1 MGGRFDEISIDH
13 PMSLHFFSTTIAIF
27 ACLAA
32 TIAHAHPT
40 DLVLRYD
47 RPASTWQSEALPLGN
62 GRLGCMAFGGVPRER
77 LQFNEDS
84 LWIGDETDTGAYQAF
99 GDVSIEFDHKDH
111 QHYSRR
117 LDLRD
122 AVYSQAYESG
132 GVRYARQY
140 FASNPAQALVFRFT
154 ADNPGAYS
162 GRLQLTDTHGA
173 KIVVEGDRITA
184 DGDLRGFVYPELKRR
199 ETDKPPYRVALQYEA
214 QVVVLHEGGKLTVD
228 GDNALAFQNCDSLT
242 VLLAAGTNYIA
253 DRSKGWTGDH
263 PHQRVTSQIN
273 AAAERRF
280 DELLDEHRRD
290 YQSLFSRVTLNL
302 GKSSEVASSLTTD
315 ARLKAYSPDE
325 PDHDLEELLFHYAR
339 YLMISSSR
347 PGARPAN
354 LQGIWNESNKPVWR
368 SDYHSDVNTEMN
380 YWFVDAANLSEC
392 FLPLA
397 DWLYSIREV
406 RRDATFVE
414 LGKPGWA
421 LRAENGLFGGSTWLW
436 SKGDAAWLA
445 QNLWDHYAFTR
456 DKDYLRDRAYPI
468 QNDLCEFWLADLK
481 ELPTGE
487 LVSPLGFSPE
497 HGPHEDG
504 VSFDQQLVWDLF
516 TNTIEAS
523 EALGVDEALR
533 AELVEK
539 RARLLGPQIGRWGQ
553 LQEWMVDRDD
563 PNDDHRHVSHMI
575 AIHPGRQIS
584 PRETPELAEAAR
596 VSLNARPDGS
606 TGWSM
611 AWKAALWAR
620 LHEGER
626 AYQLVN
632 RLFVDGAKLTANIDA
647 GAELDRH
654 AGGVMGNLLDSHPPF
669 QIDGNF
675 GYAAA
680 VCEMLV
686 QSHLGY
692 VELLPALPDA
702 WRDGSFT
709 GLCVRGGFEM
719 DLSWREGEPQ
729 TLALRSA
736 RGGDC
741 RVLTTEGVS
750 LVDDNSGKAIKKVGP
765 YSVIA
770 IEPGGAANLRVVRRR

>member
-1 MGGRFDEISIDH
+1 M
-13 PMSLHFFSTTIAIF
+13 P
-27 ACLAA
+27 
-32 TIAHAHPT
+32 
-40 DLVLRYD
+40 
-47 RPASTWQSEALPLGN
+47 
-62 GRLGCMAFGGVPRER
+62 
-77 LQFNEDS
+77 
-84 LWIGDETDTGAYQAF
+84 
-99 GDVSIEFDHKDH
+99 
-111 QHYSRR
+111 
-117 LDLRD
+117 
-122 AVYSQAYESG
+122 
-132 GVRYARQY
+132 RYARW
-140 FASNPAQALVFRFT
+140 PC
-154 ADNPGAYS
+154 
-162 GRLQLTDTHGA
+162 
-173 KIVVEGDRITA
+173 
-184 DGDLRGFVYPELKRR
+184 
-199 ETDKPPYRVALQYEA
+199 VALEYEA
-214 QVVVLHEGGKLTVD
+214 QVIVVNDGGEVAAD
-228 GDNALAFQNCDSLT
+228 GDGVIAFRNCDSLM
-242 VLLAAGTNYIA
+242 VLLAAGTNYVA
-253 DRSKGWTGDH
+253 DRSLGWTGDH
-263 PHQRVTSQIN
+263 PHERVTRQLNSAASQSY
-273 AAAERRF
+273 
-280 DELLDEHRRD
+280 DELLEEHRRD
-290 YQSLFSRVTLNL
+290 YESLFSRVTLDL
-302 GKSSEVASSLTTD
+302 GATSEAAKSLPTD
-315 ARLKAYSPDE
+315 ARLAAYSPDE

-347 PGARPAN
+347 PGTRPAN
-354 LQGIWNESNKPVWR
+354 LQGIWNESNKPAWR

-397 DWLYSIREV
+397 DWLDSIREV

-445 QNLWDHYAFTR
+445 QNLWDHYAFTL
-456 DKDYLRDRAYPI
+456 DKDYLREQAYPI
-468 QNDLCEFWLADLK
+468 QKDLCAFWLADLK

-523 EALGVDEALR
+523 EALGVDETLR
-533 AELVEK
+533 AELVDK
-539 RARLLGPQIGRWGQ
+539 RSRLLGPQIGRWGQ

-575 AIHPGRQIS
+575 AVHPGRQIS
-584 PRETPELAEAAR
+584 PHETPELAEAAR

-620 LHEGER
+620 LHEGDR

-632 RLFVDGAKLTANIDA
+632 RLFVDGARLQANINA
-647 GAELDRH
+647 GAQLDRH

-692 VELLPALPDA
+692 VELLPALPTA
-702 WRDGSFT
+702 WKEGGFT
-709 GLCVRGGFEM
+709 GLRARGGYEI
-719 DLSWREGEPQ
+719 DLSWADGEPQ
-729 TLALRSA
+729 TLTLRSA
-736 RGGDC
+736 KGGVC
-741 RVLTTEGVS
+741 RVLTAEGVS
-750 LVDDNSGKAIKKVGP
+750 LVDDGSGENIRREGP
-765 YSVIA
+765 YSVVTV
-770 IEPGGAANLRVVRRR
+770 EPGSVARLRVVRKP

>member
-1 MGGRFDEISIDH
+1 MNLR
-13 PMSLHFFSTTIAIF
+13 SLQLCAIAAACFVAVTI
-27 ACLAA
+27 
-32 TIAHAHPT
+32 HAQPA

-47 RPASTWQSEALPLGN
+47 RPAKDWQSEALPLGN

-84 LWIGDETDTGAYQAF
+84 LWIGDESDTGAYQAF
-99 GDVSIEFDHKDH
+99 GDLFIEFDHNDH
-111 QHYSRR
+111 QNYSRQ

-122 AVYSQAYESG
+122 AVYSQAYESN

-140 FASNPAQALVFRFT
+140 FASNPAQVLVFRFT
-154 ADNPGAYS
+154 ANKPGAYS
-162 GRLQLTDTHGA
+162 GRIQLADTHGA
-173 KIVVEGDRITA
+173 SIVADGNRITSS
-184 DGDLRGFVYPELKRR
+184 GDLRGFVYGEKERR
-199 ETDKPPYRVALQYEA
+199 APDQPQYRIALQYEA
-214 QVVVLHEGGKLTVD
+214 QVIVLHEGGEVVSD
-228 GDNALAFQNCDSLT
+228 GDGALAFRSCDSLT
-242 VLLAAGTNYIA
+242 ILLASGTNYVA
-253 DRSKGWTGDH
+253 DRSLGWTGAH
-263 PHQRVTSQIN
+263 PHDRVTRQVD
-273 AAAERRF
+273 AAAKRSF
-280 DELLDEHRRD
+280 DDLLAEHRRD
-290 YQSLFSRVTLNL
+290 YQSLFDRVSLNL
-302 GKSSEVASSLTTD
+302 GESSAEAQSQTTD
-315 ARLKAYSPDE
+315 ARLNAYSPDA

-347 PGARPAN
+347 PGTLPAN

-368 SDYHSDVNTEMN
+368 CDYHSDVNTEMN

-397 DWLYSIREV
+397 DWLSSIREP

-421 LRAENGLFGGSTWLW
+421 LRAENGLFGGSTWQW

-445 QNLWDHYAFTR
+445 QNLWDHYAFTL
-456 DKDYLRDRAYPI
+456 DKDYLRSRVYPV
-468 QNDLCEFWLADLK
+468 QRDLCEFWFADLK
-481 ELPTGE
+481 ELPSGK
-487 LVSPLGFSPE
+487 LVSPLGYSPE

-516 TNTIEAS
+516 SNTIEAS
-523 EALGVDEALR
+523 EALSVDEAFR

-539 RARLLGPQIGRWGQ
+539 RERLLGPQIGRWGQ
-553 LQEWMVDRDD
+553 LQEWMVDRDN

-575 AIHPGRQIS
+575 AVHPGRQIS
-584 PRETPELAEAAR
+584 PTTTPELAEAAR
-596 VSLNARPDGS
+596 ISLNARPDGS

-632 RLFVDGAKLTANIDA
+632 RMFVDGAKLTANIDA

-654 AGGVMGNLLDSHPPF
+654 AGGIMGNLLDAHPPF

-686 QSHLGY
+686 QSHLGHIQ
-692 VELLPALPDA
+692 LLPALPKA
-702 WRDGSFT
+702 WKDGEFV
-709 GLCVRGGFEM
+709 GLRARGGFEL
-719 DLSWREGEPQ
+719 DLRWQDSKPQ
-729 TLALRSA
+729 TLTVRSQ
-736 RGGDC
+736 RGGDF
-741 RVLTTEGVS
+741 RLRLKDGDS
-750 LVDDNSGKAIKKVGP
+750 LVNIDTSETIRQEGA
-765 YSVIA
+765 YAVIET
-770 IEPGGAANLRVVRRR
+770 EPNDALFLRFIRPK